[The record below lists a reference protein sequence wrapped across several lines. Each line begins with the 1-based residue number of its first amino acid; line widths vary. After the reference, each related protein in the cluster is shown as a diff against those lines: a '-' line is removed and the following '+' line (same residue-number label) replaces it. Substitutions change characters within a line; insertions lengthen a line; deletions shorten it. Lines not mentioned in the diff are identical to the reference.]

1 MKSRA
6 REEELL
12 QAAESGDVNRLRTLV
27 LGRDLNFEST
37 DQLGRT
43 PLHLAVVNDHKE
55 VSRRVP
61 LSIHSIAYPAAA
73 SLPVGNYTGI
83 STLQSE

>member
-1 MKSRA
+1 VWLVVDAQCRA

-12 QAAESGDVNRLRTLV
+12 QAAESGDVPKLRTIV
-27 LGRDLNFEST
+27 RGRDFNADYT

-55 VSRRVP
+55 VRS
-61 LSIHSIAYPAAA
+61 LSSSLHATANTLSA
-73 SLPVGNYTGI
+73 S
-83 STLQSE
+83 